1 MGRRPIQLAQNYR
14 VWGAEFQ
21 IVHICSRSLY
31 GAITAAALTMLW
43 PMDARLQESPTPAES
58 VKPEGAGEDSLRGS
72 PGVSFKQGNGPRD
85 IGISIRGSNARNGF
99 GIRNIVVLE
108 DGFPVTQPDGLSRT
122 DLTDPHAYGSVDV
135 YRGPS
140 SAMFGNYATGGA
152 INFRLWRGDQI
163 NGARYGVEG
172 GSFGYL
178 NNYAII
184 GGRNEQAEGT
194 AFMSDVRG
202 DGYISH
208 SSFNTQTFNALGTY
222 SLTPDDRITLKAI
235 DNRLS
240 TNLSTRLSLNQFQT
254 NPLQRGCTNAA
265 AAAPG
270 CATVAL
276 VAHGFSA

>member
-1 MGRRPIQLAQNYR
+1 MPMAASTSIAAPPRR
-14 VWGAEFQ
+14 
-21 IVHICSRSLY
+21 CSATMPPAARS
-31 GAITAAALTMLW
+31 
-43 PMDARLQESPTPAES
+43 
-58 VKPEGAGEDSLRGS
+58 
-72 PGVSFKQGNGPRD
+72 
-85 IGISIRGSNARNGF
+85 ISGF
-99 GIRNIVVLE
+99 GAVIR
-108 DGFPVTQPDGLSRT
+108 
-122 DLTDPHAYGSVDV
+122 Y
-135 YRGPS
+135 
-140 SAMFGNYATGGA
+140 
-152 INFRLWRGDQI
+152 
-163 NGARYGVEG
+163 GARYGVEG
-172 GSFGYL
+172 GSFGYV

-184 GGRNEQAEGT
+184 GGRNERAEGT

-222 SLTPDDRITLKAI
+222 SLTPDDRITVKAI

-276 VAHGFSA
+276 FANGFSAPTVAQTADEAGFGRHDTRNIGGIRWEHDFDNQTTWRTQAVFDDKNITSRPERRAPSAIAPPTTCSPMSRNAAAFSVSAPSISRRCSTPASA